1 MKKTLLAVGIGV
13 LAVGGFFVGRHFYL
27 KNKRNGGSSS
37 GGSSSSGSSSS
48 GSSSSGSSSSGSSS
62 SGSSSKVPP
71 LFPLSKGSGMNNRI
85 NALYTVKD
93 LQEALNRLKPT
104 PMKFLVVDG
113 EYGTK
118 TQGMLKAVGQKMP
131 SLGIGNK
138 TSVSKELFDKIVLA
152 SKTSGYVTFWNT
164 MI

>member
-1 MKKTLLAVGIGV
+1 MKKPLIIIGIGV

-37 GGSSSSGSSSS
+37 SGSTSGGSSSNLEKMIVS
-48 GSSSSGSSSSGSSS
+48 
-62 SGSSSKVPP
+62 PP
-71 LFPLSKGSGMNNRI
+71 IFPLSKGSGMNKRI
-85 NALYTVKD
+85 NALSTVMD

-104 PMKFLVVDG
+104 PMKFLIVDG
-113 EYGTK
+113 KYGTL

-152 SKTSGYVTFWNT
+152 SKTSGYVTFWK
-164 MI
+164 